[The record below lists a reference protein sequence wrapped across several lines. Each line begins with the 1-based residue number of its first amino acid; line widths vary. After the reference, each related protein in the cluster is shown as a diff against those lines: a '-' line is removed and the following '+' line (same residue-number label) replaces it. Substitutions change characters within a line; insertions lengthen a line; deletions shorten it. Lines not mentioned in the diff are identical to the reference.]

1 MVCLFKKPVESFEEK
16 EFGRLFG
23 FQKQGTKCGAQ
34 GEGVEPAD
42 YRRDG
47 DRQGELFVQLAG
59 DAADKGRG
67 NKYGQQY
74 EHNTHNSSRHFLHG
88 LDHRLFY
95 GGIPAGFDQPVTVF
109 YDDNGVVYYQPDS
122 QYQPEESQRID
133 GKSQHRHEGESPDQ
147 RDGNRDQ
154 RNQHRPPV
162 LEEDQNNQ

>member
-67 NKYGQQY
+67 NK
-74 EHNTHNSSRHFLHG
+74 
-88 LDHRLFY
+88 
-95 GGIPAGFDQPVTVF
+95 
-109 YDDNGVVYYQPDS
+109 
-122 QYQPEESQRID
+122 D
-133 GKSQHRHEGESPDQ
+133 GRGSHLRYIKA
-147 RDGNRDQ
+147 
-154 RNQHRPPV
+154 
-162 LEEDQNNQ
+162 